1 MVSER
6 SEEFAAE
13 NLDSA
18 ESLDEA
24 TIGTLKLIAE
34 RLTRRNG
41 QKPDLLQPSYGC
53 QSSFLPPS
61 RYY

>member
-13 NLDSA
+13 NLDTRVLATGKDETSGSSSIA

-24 TIGTLKLIAE
+24 TIGT
-34 RLTRRNG
+34 
-41 QKPDLLQPSYGC
+41 
-53 QSSFLPPS
+53 
-61 RYY
+61 